1 MRRVSREE
9 CRFFRKGDEKG
20 TKSSFFRGEIPPAA
34 WYDIGIRETVSL
46 SEPFAYG
53 VRSLIEG
60 LLLLW
65 FFAFYKELRVALDRG
80 LSYRRFEFK
89 SLMQILL
96 FLAGAPKK
104 DEGLRSLH
112 PS

>member
-1 MRRVSREE
+1 MAGVDPDSEEEQKKREHMSMTCILFCNFRIVSVYHRAAQKTRGKSAMRRVSREE

-53 VRSLIEG
+53 VRSS
-60 LLLLW
+60 
-65 FFAFYKELRVALDRG
+65 V
-80 LSYRRFEFK
+80 
-89 SLMQILL
+89 
-96 FLAGAPKK
+96 GAMDP
-104 DEGLRSLH
+104 
-112 PS
+112 

>member
-1 MRRVSREE
+1 MTKKVQKVH
-9 CRFFRKGDEKG
+9 FFG
-20 TKSSFFRGEIPPAA
+20 GEIPPAA

-80 LSYRRFEFK
+80 LSYRRFEFNP
-89 SLMQILL
+89 LM
-96 FLAGAPKK
+96 
-104 DEGLRSLH
+104 
-112 PS
+112 